1 MKNLTIENKTG
12 KLKLNDSVHKDSAD
26 KLIEELGRLYG
37 RKAVDAKMQIG
48 DIVCSADNALELV
61 EVEINSPGGSV
72 MEGTRIYNAL
82 REMSAR
88 GVTVETTVNGLAASM
103 GSVILMA
110 GDKRKMTKVSQIMIH
125 EASTTAWGDS
135 RAMKRNA
142 DLLESISS
150 EIADIYAERTGGDKD
165 AIRNLMY
172 AETWMNA
179 DKAIE
184 LGFIDE
190 VLDYNKK
197 EPKAQA
203 FDIKTEKP
211 ENNHMKIL
219 SKLFPNNDQVAE
231 IEAQIAENDNLR
243 NEVSELQAKIES
255 LKDLDQTIIENKVVI
270 DNLTAERDEIKA
282 ELDGAKS
289 KIEELENAV
298 PKAVVQELAAIGQPE
313 VIDAS
318 EVPAKSIMDTFN
330 ELKGAEATKF
340 YKKHRKEL
348 LAEQNKL
355 NKNSL

>member
-26 KLIEELGRLYG
+26 KLIDELGRLYG

-88 GVTVETTVNGLAASM
+88 GVMIETTVNGLAASM

-125 EASTTAWGDS
+125 EASTTAWGDA

-165 AIRNLMY
+165 EIRNLMY

-179 DKAIE
+179 DKAIA

-197 EPKAQA
+197 DAKAEA
-203 FDIKTEKP
+203 FDIETQKP
-211 ENNHMKIL
+211 ENNDMTL
-219 SKLFPNNDQVAE
+219 LQRLFPDNDQVAQL
-231 IEAQIAENDNLR
+231 EAQISENDSLR
-243 NEVSELQAKIES
+243 AELDSIKAERDE
-255 LKDLDQTIIENKVVI
+255 LKEQSAVLIENKVVI
-270 DNLTAERDEIKA
+270 DGLTAENESVKA
-282 ELDGAKS
+282 ELETAKA
-289 KIEELENAV
+289 KIEELEKSTPA
-298 PKAVVQELAAIGQPE
+298 AVVQELASIGQPAPIPTNE
-313 VIDAS
+313 EASGEIDHIKELS
-318 EVPAKSIMDTFN
+318 N
-330 ELKGAEATKF
+330 LKGSARTAYYNEHQAEI
-340 YKKHRKEL
+340 KKQLK
-348 LAEQNKL
+348 K
-355 NKNSL
+355 